1 MFKTF
6 RNSKKT
12 RDFHILKDLKNLLKK
27 DRPTEELALKKFYDN
42 AVNLMLLLETAE
54 IKRECINLII
64 TSDDVEFILFS
75 IDKLLN
81 NIKSR
86 DLNELSFENKLIGQ
100 MCARIVQLC
109 KYYRCMMTKMDQSK
123 FQYERLINE
132 SNNPPEINELIND
145 LDGWSEND
153 VVRIVSLV
161 AFRQSVLNEKPIQ
174 PEHWHLSIAEFLS
187 HFTLY
192 YNHLAKHNSPEEYFD
207 QLPIEILL
215 MKNNDNNNVDRKM
228 KTSAD
233 QLVSLDKV
241 SCFLFWATFC
251 GDPDNLND
259 LLNKVCLVPSN
270 ILLLLFHSWLNS
282 NFSIYWPCWKLF
294 SRSFAQIIE
303 TDWNQGEEMEKRAA
317 LLEFDDYISLDW
329 LEIMKLIYNS
339 INITSAFIA
348 TNMIKALVQKVK
360 LKQKLAEQEQEQLDK
375 EKLDGKISINTNDNE
390 WETLCLN
397 KENLNQLTKK
407 LEDLFLLD
415 LLLKSCTSL
424 INDGQSL
431 NVGGSSG
438 GGGAAVNGKK
448 LENISFSS
456 ILSSGPGIVSEIVAR
471 YAIFY
476 DIKPDILV
484 CSPRTE
490 EDQTERYFFHLN

>member
-1 MFKTF
+1 MNLINDLLNDRTF

-12 RDFHILKDLKNLLKK
+12 RDFHILKDLKNLINK
-27 DRPTEELALKKFYDN
+27 DRPTEKMAMKKLFDDV
-42 AVNLMLLLETAE
+42 VNLMLLLETAE

-64 TSDDVEFILFS
+64 SSDDAEFILFC
-75 IDKLLN
+75 IEKLLN

-86 DLNELSFENKLIGQ
+86 DINELSFENKLIAQ
-100 MCARIVQLC
+100 MCTRIVQLC
-109 KYYRCMMTKMDQSK
+109 KYYRKMLAKMKESK
-123 FQYERLINE
+123 FKYENLINE

-161 AFRQSVLNEKPIQ
+161 AFRQSVLNEKLMQ
-174 PEHWHLSIAEFLS
+174 PEHWHLSISEFLS
-187 HFTLY
+187 YFTLY
-192 YNHLAKHNSPEEYFD
+192 YNHLAKHNNPEEYFN
-207 QLPIEILL
+207 QLPVEILL
-215 MKNNDNNNVDRKM
+215 MKDDNNMEKKM
-228 KTSAD
+228 KTSVD
-233 QLVSLDKV
+233 QFVSLDKV

-251 GDPDNLND
+251 ADPDNLND
-259 LLNKVCLVPSN
+259 LLNEVCLVPSN
-270 ILLLLFHSWLNS
+270 VLLLLFHSWLNS
-282 NFSIYWPCWKLF
+282 NFSIHWPCWKLF
-294 SRSFAQIIE
+294 SNSFAQIIE
-303 TDWNQGEEMEKRAA
+303 MDWNQGEEMEKRAA
-317 LLEFDDYISLDW
+317 LLDFDDYISLDW

-339 INITSAFIA
+339 TNITSAFIA

-360 LKQKLAEQEQEQLDK
+360 LKQKLVVELEQEQEADK
-375 EKLDGKISINTNDNE
+375 EMDKKIITITSDNE

-424 INDGQSL
+424 INDGETL
-431 NVGGSSG
+431 NGG
-438 GGGAAVNGKK
+438 VKK

-490 EDQTERYFFHLN
+490 DNAERYHYYYYYLYLD